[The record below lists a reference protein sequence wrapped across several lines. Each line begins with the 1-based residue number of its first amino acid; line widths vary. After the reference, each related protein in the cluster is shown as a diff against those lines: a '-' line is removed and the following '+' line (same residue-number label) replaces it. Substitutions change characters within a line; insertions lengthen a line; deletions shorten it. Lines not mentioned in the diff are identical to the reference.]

1 MSVASQQEVAVDYS
15 VKVQIWECRNVKAS
29 GIRPYVKVTLFDSK
43 KLTPSKRSAENPYWN
58 EIFLFHVKKAHTLL
72 LSEIINFQLMS
83 SRNLL
88 SRDQIIGAFDLQ
100 LKDVYA
106 YENHS
111 MQKKWLLLTN
121 EYHEF
126 VGYLKITVSI
136 VGPNESF
143 PPEEISDESETDISE
158 NVIRP
163 NNVSLH
169 PVQLFTK
176 LYEVCHVPDFS
187 DALNRNFPQ
196 CNLRDFRPVIEVSFD
211 GVKSKFK
218 RLKRWQNHVVNEGAV
233 MNIHNYPSIAKKIYI
248 SVCDSKHGS
257 RSSGLLAR
265 CSIDLNSFKKD
276 RTSINLSSPLET
288 SFGPKLLNLYAQ
300 TENSDY
306 QAPEAF
312 IFMGRVVVEFRLTV
326 SSELKHEKERH
337 KAFAIA
343 PLARPVSMGA
353 VFRCVFILQEL
364 NLINELVSE
373 DYVRVNVSWADCDTS
388 SLPLRIGDYFKSM

>member
-15 VKVQIWECRNVKAS
+15 VKVQIWGCRNVKAS
-29 GIRPYVKVTLFDSK
+29 GIRPEVKVTLFDSK

-276 RTSINLSSPLET
+276 RTSIDLSSPLET

-326 SSELKHEKERH
+326 SSELKHERERH

-343 PLARPVSMGA
+343 PLARPLKFPSNQPQPSNCKNSTFCSPA
-353 VFRCVFILQEL
+353 TQFPNQ
-364 NLINELVSE
+364 
-373 DYVRVNVSWADCDTS
+373 
-388 SLPLRIGDYFKSM
+388 